1 MLLVIIDIG
10 IDVKKIATMHQKY
23 VLPESTWSFLPFS
36 DETAITAQSRA
47 IVPARICIG
56 NRICIISFPLVPYP
70 TQIPYKQRVLEGLNL
85 VCCEQVIFNL
95 FPSII
100 INNLPCSNYTVC
112 SSIPCFNLGYWFGD
126 CSNTSRFFQGSIT

>member
-36 DETAITAQSRA
+36 DETARAAQSRA

-56 NRICIISFPLVPYP
+56 NRICIISFPL
-70 TQIPYKQRVLEGLNL
+70 
-85 VCCEQVIFNL
+85 
-95 FPSII
+95 
-100 INNLPCSNYTVC
+100 NN
-112 SSIPCFNLGYWFGD
+112 IE
-126 CSNTSRFFQGSIT
+126 